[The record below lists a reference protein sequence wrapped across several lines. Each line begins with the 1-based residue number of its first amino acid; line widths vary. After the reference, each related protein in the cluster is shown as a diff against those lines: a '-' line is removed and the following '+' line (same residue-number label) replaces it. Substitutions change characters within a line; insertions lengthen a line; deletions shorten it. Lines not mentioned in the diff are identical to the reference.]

1 MMNLQESKDAF
12 PFISDEAWPQLQA
25 LPALYEEW
33 NAKINVVSR
42 KDMDK
47 LWERHILHSL
57 CIGHVAHLAPGMRV
71 LDIGTGGGF
80 PGIPLAIAYPKI
92 HWVLN
97 DSIGKKVKVVEEVKQ
112 ALSLD
117 NVTAVHA
124 RCESLEGPWDAVVT
138 RAVAPARK
146 LLHWVRPQM
155 VKGAEMYAL
164 KGGDLSEELAGL
176 RSQRHA
182 ISQWLD
188 APFFET
194 KSVVVLK
201 R

>member
-1 MMNLQESKDAF
+1 MNLMQSKAAF
-12 PFISDEAWPQLQA
+12 PFVSEDSWQLLNQ
-25 LPALYEEW
+25 LPALYENW

-42 KDMDK
+42 KDMDQ

-57 CIGHVAHLAPGMRV
+57 CIGHVAHLVPGMRI
-71 LDIGTGGGF
+71 LDLGTGGGF
-80 PGIPLAIAYPKI
+80 PGIPLAIAYPDI

-97 DSIGKKVKVVEEVKQ
+97 DSIGKKVRVVQEVKD
-112 ALSLD
+112 ALGLS
-117 NVTAVHA
+117 NVEAIHA

-146 LLHWVRPQM
+146 LLQWVGPNM
-155 VKGAEMYAL
+155 VKGSELYAL
-164 KGGDLSEELAGL
+164 KGGDLKEELAGL
-176 RSQRHA
+176 KSQTHA

-188 APFFET
+188 APFFDT
-194 KSVVVLK
+194 KAVVVLK